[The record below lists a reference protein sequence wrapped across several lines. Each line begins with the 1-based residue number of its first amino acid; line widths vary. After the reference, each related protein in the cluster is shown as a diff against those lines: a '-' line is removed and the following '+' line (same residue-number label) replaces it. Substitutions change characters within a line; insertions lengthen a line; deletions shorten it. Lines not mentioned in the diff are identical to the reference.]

1 MSRPSCEIAVLAIVS
16 GEYATPKKAI
26 AAATK
31 TAVNLLALDLEIFAA
46 LIF

>member
-1 MSRPSCEIAVLAIVS
+1 MSTPSCEIVVLAIVS
-16 GEYATPKKAI
+16 GEYTTPKIVI

-31 TAVNLLALDLEIFAA
+31 TAVSLLAFDLEIFST